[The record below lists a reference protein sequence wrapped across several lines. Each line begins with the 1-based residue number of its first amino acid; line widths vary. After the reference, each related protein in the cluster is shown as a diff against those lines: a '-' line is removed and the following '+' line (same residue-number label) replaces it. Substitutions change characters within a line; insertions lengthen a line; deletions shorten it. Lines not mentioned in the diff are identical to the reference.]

1 MENSRNNLC
10 GCGGSGKPA
19 GTRVNNKPLFELRHL
34 IAMLE
39 RQEAEAARRRN
50 LLNSPGEEFSPP
62 DLRHITTTDLVQGA
76 PIQPGGGRDYYRSPK
91 KG

>member
-1 MENSRNNLC
+1 MENSRDSLC
-10 GCGGSGKPA
+10 GCGGHGKPA
-19 GTRVNNKPLFELRHL
+19 GTPVNKPLFELRHL

-76 PIQPGGGRDYYRSPK
+76 PMQPGGGCDDYRPPTE
-91 KG
+91 G